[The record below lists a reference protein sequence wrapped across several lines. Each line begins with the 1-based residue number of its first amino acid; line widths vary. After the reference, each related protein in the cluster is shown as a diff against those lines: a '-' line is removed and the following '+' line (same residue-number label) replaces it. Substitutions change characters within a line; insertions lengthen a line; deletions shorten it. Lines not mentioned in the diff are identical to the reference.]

1 MGLYDE
7 YNSDSDA
14 SDMSRSSVGETRRE
28 STTRMLESTSR
39 VLESSSPS
47 PEPSPILPR
56 SILSQQQPPT
66 IRHAVLKPSKLRPP
80 KVEEQSM
87 SDLESEPPS
96 PRSPVGADH
105 QKPLS
110 MPRPKLNTLDRPTRK
125 VLTTGKIDDIELQKG
140 VPNPNGKTSSK
151 QCKDV
156 SSEFA
161 FGSVADFAEAPKEWK
176 FRLGNDY
183 LRLFV
188 LAIITAALSYPLIV
202 GIESLPWRN
211 QKFVDAIISATEA
224 EPYFHS
230 PVYAIFSG
238 VTFIFTLVGFVAL
251 QFCVMFGWKLFLRS
265 GMLLVALAISVFI
278 VLSLYGLYRS
288 NMTYYWWYADALVLA
303 VSFVSLCIAFGLLG
317 HSPSAPQSKWLS
329 SQRLKDTLVFTLAE
343 VFVAVFSILYGL
355 WLVPFYNKLTPLW
368 MLFWRVVI
376 FPVYFE
382 IFVLLPSR
390 FLVEY
395 RSKTSGYIA
404 VTHSLTVLHALSH
417 VMTMSAAMISEIHSW
432 QETLYTV
439 ALMSLGRF
447 VVRSTVLRRDRVF
460 RRLLGMSE
468 DINASKYLIASEVQL
483 EQYMEMSAAIF
494 TPILM
499 YKLQPLSDVFV
510 FSHRGQITIQQVV
523 ITVAAQTVIGGAF
536 DLLFLYLNATS
547 RMRLPFL
554 KTREEVRLIRVR
566 FVIFLMYA
574 LLTMGILVM
583 LWVMIRLPRALVCD
597 NADPCSCH
605 YKHAGCPTV

>member
-1 MGLYDE
+1 MGLYGE
-7 YNSDSDA
+7 YNSDSEA

-28 STTRMLESTSR
+28 
-39 VLESSSPS
+39 S

-66 IRHAVLKPSKLRPP
+66 IRHAVLKPSKLRPL
-80 KVEEQSM
+80 KVEEQSA
-87 SDLESEPPS
+87 SDLESEPTS

-105 QKPLS
+105 QKHHS
-110 MPRPKLNTLDRPTRK
+110 MPRPKLNTLDRPIRK
-125 VLTTGKIDDIELQKG
+125 VVSTGKIDDIELQKG
-140 VPNPNGKTSSK
+140 APNPNGKASLK

-156 SSEFA
+156 SAEFA
-161 FGSVADFAEAPKEWK
+161 FGSVADFVEAPKEWK
-176 FRLGNDY
+176 VRLGKDY

-188 LAIITAALSYPLIV
+188 MATITAVLSFPLIV
-202 GIESLPWRN
+202 GIEALPWRR

-238 VTFIFTLVGFVAL
+238 VTFIFALVGFVAL
-251 QFCVMFGWKLFLRS
+251 QFCAMFGWKRFLRS
-265 GMLLVALAISVFI
+265 GMLLVTLAVSVFI

-317 HSPSAPQSKWLS
+317 HSPPPSATQSKWLS

-355 WLVPFYNKLTPLW
+355 WLIPFYNKLTPLW

-404 VTHSLTVLHALSH
+404 VTHALTVLHALSH

-447 VVRSTVLRRDRVF
+447 VVRSTVLHRDRVF

-483 EQYMEMSAAIF
+483 EQFMEMSAAMF

-510 FSHRGQITIQQVV
+510 FSHRGNITIQQVV
-523 ITVAAQTVIGGAF
+523 ITVAAQTIIGGAF

-554 KTREEVRLIRVR
+554 KTREEVRLIRAR

-574 LLTMGILVM
+574 LLSMGILVM
-583 LWVMIRLPRALVCD
+583 LWVMIRLPRAIVCD